1 MPMKKIAISLRVAT
15 IGKFQEKRDS
25 LSHDWLQF
33 FKELNYFPVLI
44 PNLINDLEDF
54 LDILKIDGIILSG
67 GDNIGDEK
75 IRDETEKKIIS
86 YGIKNNLPII
96 GICRGMQ
103 VLNKYFNG
111 KIGINQADNHS
122 GTKHEIKFKL
132 NGKKIL
138 DKAVIVNSYHN
149 NLIKTEDDLGQQLEP
164 IAYCPD
170 DESVE
175 GFKHVKLPILG
186 VMWHP
191 EREKNKLQYGLIDSF
206 LKNEF

>member
-1 MPMKKIAISLRVAT
+1 M
-15 IGKFQEKRDS
+15 
-25 LSHDWLQF
+25 
-33 FKELNYFPVLI
+33 
-44 PNLINDLEDF
+44 
-54 LDILKIDGIILSG
+54 
-67 GDNIGDEK
+67 
-75 IRDETEKKIIS
+75 
-86 YGIKNNLPII
+86 
-96 GICRGMQ
+96 
-103 VLNKYFNG
+103 
-111 KIGINQADNHS
+111 
-122 GTKHEIKFKL
+122 
-132 NGKKIL
+132 
-138 DKAVIVNSYHN
+138 VNSYHN

>member
-67 GDNIGDEK
+67 GDNTGDEK

-111 KIGINQADNHS
+111 KIGINQAVNHS

-132 NGKKIL
+132 NGKK
-138 DKAVIVNSYHN
+138 S
-149 NLIKTEDDLGQQLEP
+149 
-164 IAYCPD
+164 
-170 DESVE
+170 
-175 GFKHVKLPILG
+175 
-186 VMWHP
+186 
-191 EREKNKLQYGLIDSF
+191 
-206 LKNEF
+206 